1 MSGPAFAALGATGGA
16 LITALASVIVF
27 LVQRRSVLR
36 HEHLLRAFEKH
47 LPAYEHVFVSARTAQ
62 DSFRNLRAVSLRVT
76 ERSDPFLFQLLE
88 IASSSA
94 HQFCVAVNWNHNP
107 GMAYLDLEVEDR
119 CLRARDLLLE
129 WLSHQRIRSGDVATI
144 RQNGAL
150 ETLSPL
156 QVKAL
161 RVGDYQELRIETRL
175 LVVDAVR
182 DRHRYVEIDRALSAV
197 IEHLKAVMAY

>member
-36 HEHLLRAFEKH
+36 NEHLLRAFEKH
-47 LPAYEHVFVSARTAQ
+47 LSDYEHVFVCARTVQ
-62 DSFRNLRAVSLRVT
+62 DSFRNFRAVSERVT

-88 IASSSA
+88 ITASSA
-94 HQFCVAVNWNHNP
+94 HQFCVAVSWNHNP
-107 GMAYLDLEVEDR
+107 GMAYLDLEVEGK

-129 WLSHQRIRSGDVATI
+129 WLSNQRVRSGDVAVI
-144 RQNGAL
+144 RRHGSFEPVSPQQIMAL
-150 ETLSPL
+150 
-156 QVKAL
+156 K
-161 RVGDYQELRIETRL
+161 VGDYQELRIETQL
-175 LVVDAVR
+175 LVVDAPG
-182 DRHRYVEIDRALSAV
+182 DKHRYAEIDRAMSSV